1 MAHTCHVCPTYYPP
15 SLGVEADTGQVA
27 KACAV

>member
-1 MAHTCHVCPTYYPP
+1 MSITDNLLQKP
-15 SLGVEADTGQVA
+15 SKLAIAADTGQVA